1 MIQKIKSLVKTVNQS
16 EIASMKNVV
25 SGIVRVIND
34 PKSTANDLIEVVEL
48 DPPLMGKVLKVANSA
63 YYSPVSQIGD
73 LKHAVVWIGLDTLKE
88 LALSQKVCGIFT
100 GNQWVNGYSREALW
114 KHCVVVA
121 KLCKMIYRK
130 EFGEKGTDAYVAG
143 LLHDIGIIVEDH
155 FLPSEF
161 KNILKAA
168 SIEKGDFLV
177 REKEILGFN
186 HARLG
191 KVLTEN
197 WGLPQELSGAIGYH
211 HNPLIAD
218 TSSERLAST
227 ICIAERL
234 SPKCNI
240 EYSDAAPEEDEL
252 YMQCLDVLG
261 IQPSALDL
269 IVEDAKE
276 ELAEMKKQG
285 LF

>member
-1 MIQKIKSLVKTVNQS
+1 MAQNIKDLVKTVNDS
-16 EIASMKNVV
+16 DIASMKNVV
-25 SGIVRVIND
+25 SGIIRVIND
-34 PKSTANDLIEVVEL
+34 PKSTANDLIEVVEI

-63 YYSPVSQIGD
+63 YYSPVNEIGD

-88 LALSQKVCGIFT
+88 LALSQKVSDIFR
-100 GNQWVNGYSREALW
+100 GNGCINGYSREALW

-121 KLCKMIYRK
+121 KLCKTIYRK
-130 EFGEKGTDAYVAG
+130 EFGEKGSDAYVAG

-155 FLPSEF
+155 FLPDDFKTVLESIRSE
-161 KNILKAA
+161 KDDLQQQ
-168 SIEKGDFLV
+168 EK
-177 REKEILGFN
+177 KILGFN

-211 HNPLIAD
+211 HNPLVGDASIVRMA
-218 TSSERLAST
+218 TTISVSERLSK
-227 ICIAERL
+227 
-234 SPKCNI
+234 KCHI
-240 EYSDAAPEEDEL
+240 DYSDAITKEDRRYKDCLEEL
-252 YMQCLDVLG
+252 N

-269 IVEDAKE
+269 IVEDVNE

>member
-1 MIQKIKSLVKTVNQS
+1 MSKKINNLVQTVNDS

-25 SGIVRVIND
+25 SGIIRVIND

-63 YYSPVSQIGD
+63 YYSPVNQIGE

-88 LALSQKVCGIFT
+88 LALSQKVCDIFR
-100 GNQWVNGYSREALW
+100 GNGSINGYSRDALW

-121 KLCKMIYRK
+121 KLCKMIYRR
-130 EFGEKGTDAYVAG
+130 EFGEKGSDAYVAG

-155 FLPSEF
+155 FLPDEF
-161 KNILKAA
+161 KNILESS
-168 SIEKGDFLV
+168 SIEKGDLPIQ
-177 REKEILGFN
+177 EKKILGFN

-197 WGLPQELSGAIGYH
+197 WGLPPELSGAIGFH
-211 HNPLIAD
+211 HNPLIGDVSTVRLAA
-218 TSSERLAST
+218 TISVSERLSQ
-227 ICIAERL
+227 
-234 SPKCNI
+234 KCSS
-240 EYSDAAPEEDEL
+240 EYSDASQKEDRRYKDCLEE
-252 YMQCLDVLG
+252 LD

-269 IVEDAKE
+269 IVEDVNA
-276 ELAEMKKQG
+276 ELSEMKKQG